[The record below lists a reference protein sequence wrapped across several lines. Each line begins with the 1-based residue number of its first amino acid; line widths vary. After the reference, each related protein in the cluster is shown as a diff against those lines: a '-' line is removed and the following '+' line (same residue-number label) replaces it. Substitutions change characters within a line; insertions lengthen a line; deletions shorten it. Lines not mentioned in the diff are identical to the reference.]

1 MGLLSGRQ
9 WMSEEGV
16 PEDTGRFGYT
26 DASGQRVSVLRDM
39 FDGGGRGR
47 AGQRFEGG
55 LLADLANAL
64 GFKPLGYQDRLAA
77 ARPMARPTRP
87 QGGRGASAAA
97 PARAPMMS
105 REQRLTQMEPTLEP
119 NIPPRRVAMGDW
131 GSPVNMSWV
140 DSSALGYPEVKTYPL
155 TAFGDVM
162 YDVDQ
167 FGETADQ
174 MPYLNETN
182 PSPDIRSVFRRAVE
196 QLNAPEYSGR
206 GEYGMPMAPIQ
217 YGQWL
222 QMSRREREKAGLP
235 TSHIGGQ
242 LYFNRFG
249 AGF

>member
-16 PEDTGRFGYT
+16 PEDTGKWGYT
-26 DASGQRVSVLRDM
+26 DESGKRVGMLRDM
-39 FDGGGRGR
+39 LDGGGRGR

-64 GFKPLGYQDRLAA
+64 GLRPLGYQERLAA

-87 QGGRGASAAA
+87 QGGGVAT

-105 REQRLTQMEPTLEP
+105 REQRLTQMEPTLDP

-174 MPYLNETN
+174 MPYINETN

-222 QMSRREREKAGLP
+222 QMSRREREAAGLP
-235 TSHIGGQ
+235 TSHLGGQ
-242 LYFNRFG
+242 LYFSRFA

>member
-16 PEDTGRFGYT
+16 PEDTGKWGYT
-26 DASGQRVSVLRDM
+26 DASGNRVGMLRDM
-39 FDGGGRGR
+39 LDGGGRGR

-55 LLADLANAL
+55 LLADIANAL

-87 QGGRGASAAA
+87 QGGGGAATA
-97 PARAPMMS
+97 ARAPMMS
-105 REQRLTQMEPTLEP
+105 REERLTQMEPMLEP
-119 NIPPRRVAMGDW
+119 NVPPRPVAMGDW

-140 DSSALGYPEVKTYPL
+140 DSSALGYPEVAQYPL

-162 YDVDQ
+162 YSVDQ
-167 FGETADQ
+167 LGETAD
-174 MPYLNETN
+174 MLPYLNETN
-182 PSPDIRSVFRRAVE
+182 PSPDIRDTFSEAVAR
-196 QLNAPEYSGR
+196 LNAPEYSGR

-235 TSHIGGQ
+235 TSYIGGQ

>member
-26 DASGQRVSVLRDM
+26 DASGQRVSALRDM

-55 LLADLANAL
+55 LLANLANAL
-64 GFKPLGYQDRLAA
+64 GFKPLGYQERLAA

-87 QGGRGASAAA
+87 QGGGGGVAAAA
-97 PARAPMMS
+97 PVEQLQYGPQRRPVVGQGRPEDLQYGPQTRSRANLRHANRM
-105 REQRLTQMEPTLEP
+105 
-119 NIPPRRVAMGDW
+119 
-131 GSPVNMSWV
+131 
-140 DSSALGYPEVKTYPL
+140 LGYPEVQTYPL

-162 YDVDQ
+162 YNVDQ
-167 FGETADQ
+167 LGETAD
-174 MPYLNETN
+174 MLPYLNETN
-182 PSPDIRSVFRRAVE
+182 PSPDIRDAFSEAVAR
-196 QLNAPEYSGR
+196 LNAPEYSGR

-222 QMSRREREKAGLP
+222 QMPRSEREKAGLP
-235 TSHIGGQ
+235 TSYIGGQ

>member
-1 MGLLSGRQ
+1 MGILSGRQ
-9 WMSEEGV
+9 WQSEEGV
-16 PEDTGRFGYT
+16 PEDTGRWGYT
-26 DASGQRVSVLRDM
+26 DASGSRVGMLRDM
-39 FDGGGRGR
+39 LDGGGRGR

-55 LLADLANAL
+55 LLANIANAL

-87 QGGRGASAAA
+87 QGGGGVAEA
-97 PARAPMMS
+97 PLQYGPQARPVVGP
-105 REQRLTQMEPTLEP
+105 RQEP
-119 NIPPRRVAMGDW
+119 PPRPVAMGDW

-140 DSSALGYPEVKTYPL
+140 DSSALGYPEVAQYPL

-162 YDVDQ
+162 YNVDQ
-167 FGETADQ
+167 FGETSD
-174 MPYLNETN
+174 MLPYLNETN
-182 PSPDIRSVFRRAVE
+182 PSQDIRNTFTEAVAM
-196 QLNAPEYSGR
+196 LNAPEYSGR

>member
-16 PEDTGRFGYT
+16 PEDTGKWGYT
-26 DASGQRVSVLRDM
+26 DESGKRVGMLRDM

-64 GFKPLGYQDRLAA
+64 GFKPLGYQERLAA

-87 QGGRGASAAA
+87 QGGGVAA
-97 PARAPMMS
+97 PAPVEGLQYGPQRRPVVGQGRPEDLQYGPQTRSRANLRHANRM
-105 REQRLTQMEPTLEP
+105 
-119 NIPPRRVAMGDW
+119 
-131 GSPVNMSWV
+131 
-140 DSSALGYPEVKTYPL
+140 LGYPEVQTYPL

-162 YDVDQ
+162 YNVDQ
-167 FGETADQ
+167 LGETAD
-174 MPYLNETN
+174 MLPYLNETN
-182 PSPDIRSVFRRAVE
+182 PSPDIRDVFSEAVAR
-196 QLNAPEYSGR
+196 LNAPEYSGR

-222 QMSRREREKAGLP
+222 QMSRREREAAGLP
-235 TSHIGGQ
+235 TSHLGGQ
-242 LYFNRFG
+242 LYFSRFA
-249 AGF
+249 AGL